1 MKIGF
6 IGLGRMGMGIAGNLM
21 AAGHD
26 VTVWNRSPE
35 PVAALAEKGAHAAK
49 SVEETLQGELVFSML
64 ANDAALHEL
73 GLDGAA
79 LKKAAKGLIHINM
92 ATISMALARELA
104 KSHAAHGLGYISA
117 PVFGRPDAA
126 ASGELLIVASG
137 DATLLAKVEP
147 LLAKLGRRVV
157 IAGDRPE
164 EASLFKIA
172 GNFLIGAALES
183 MSEAFALLARGGVDP
198 AQFQEVMTSTLFA
211 APIYRNYGNLVVQK
225 KFEPAGFALKLGF
238 KDMKLAEDAARELKV
253 KLALSEILHAHLDEA
268 IQAGLGDKDWT
279 AVSQI
284 VKKRAW
290 EH

>member
-6 IGLGRMGMGIAGNLM
+6 IGLGRMGAGIAGNLL
-21 AAGHD
+21 AAGHA
-26 VTVWNRSPE
+26 VTVWNRSPG
-35 PVAALAEKGAHAAK
+35 PVSALVEKGAHAAK
-49 SVEETLQGELVFSML
+49 AIEDTLQGELVFSML
-64 ANDAALHEL
+64 ANDAALREL

-79 LKKAAKGLIHINM
+79 LKKAAKGLVHVNM
-92 ATISMALARELA
+92 ATISVALARELA
-104 KSHAAHGLGYISA
+104 KSHAGHGLGYISA

-126 ASGELLIVASG
+126 AAGELLIVASG
-137 DATLLAKVEP
+137 DAALLAKLEP
-147 LLAKLGRRVV
+147 LLAKLARRVV
-157 IAGDRPE
+157 IAGERPE

-198 AQFQEVMTSTLFA
+198 AQFQEVMSSTLFA

-238 KDMKLAEDAARELKV
+238 KDMKLAEEAARELKV
-253 KLALSEILHAHLDEA
+253 KLALSEILHSHLEEA
-268 IQAGLGDKDWT
+268 MQAGLGDKDWT
-279 AVSQI
+279 AVSEI